1 MRAHHQHSREGVP
14 SRPPDGGT
22 GVVRGDYT
30 RGSTRIHPAE
40 VCPRSRDWETEGVD
54 PEPRRRLLR
63 VPGWVPST
71 VLSAFILLPAIFPM
85 PEGIGER
92 TPLGVIVTAVPALL
106 IWGRHRWPL
115 AVLAGCVACFCVAVF
130 TAPLSPLSVLATAT
144 AMYALAVQSDRRRT
158 LVVTIAVII
167 AILPVCL
174 AAVSNGV
181 LEPLPVAVSVTV
193 CFAAAL
199 GDGVRS
205 RRAYIAEITDR
216 AVRAEATRESEA
228 ARRVSEERLRIARD
242 LHDVVAHQ
250 ITVISLNTSLASAQ
264 LRTDPD
270 EAEAALVT
278 VRTASR
284 RVLSDIGNLLSLLRA
299 GDEATDAPQ
308 PGLADL
314 DSLIDEFRASG
325 LDVTVRREDPM
336 IELSP
341 GTDSVAHRV
350 IQEALTNALRHGSE
364 GRAHVLIAGDEDGMR
379 VIVTNPVD
387 ATTTRPATAGG
398 YGLQGLRERVAS
410 VRGMFSADLRGGLF
424 RVEAT
429 FPGKDES

>member
-1 MRAHHQHSREGVP
+1 M
-14 SRPPDGGT
+14 
-22 GVVRGDYT
+22 
-30 RGSTRIHPAE
+30 
-40 VCPRSRDWETEGVD
+40 D
-54 PEPRRRLLR
+54 PETRRQPRI
-63 VPGWVPST
+63 PGWVPSV
-71 VLSAFILLPAIFPM
+71 VLSALILVPALLPM
-85 PEGIGER
+85 PQSMGER
-92 TPLGVIVTAVPALL
+92 TPLGVVATALPALL

-115 AVLAGCVACFCVAVF
+115 AVLAGCVVCFCVAVF
-130 TAPLSPLSVLATAT
+130 TAPLSPLAVLATAT

-158 LVVTIAVII
+158 LAVTIAVLVV
-167 AILPVCL
+167 ILPVCL
-174 AAVSNGV
+174 VAVSNGV

-199 GDGVRS
+199 GDGVRT

-216 AVRAEATRESEA
+216 AVRAEASRESEA

-250 ITVISLNTSLASAQ
+250 ITVISLNTSLASAH
-264 LRTDPD
+264 LRTEPD

-284 RVLSDIGNLLSLLRA
+284 RVLGDIGNLLALLRA
-299 GDEATDAPQ
+299 GEEPTDAPQ
-308 PGLADL
+308 PGFADL

-325 LDVTVRREDPM
+325 LDVTVRRERAT

-341 GTDSVAHRV
+341 GAQNVMHRV
-350 IQEALTNALRHGSE
+350 IQESLTNALRHGSE
-364 GRAHVLIAGDEDGMR
+364 PRAHVLITGDDDAMR

-387 ATTTRPATAGG
+387 VAALRPATPGG

-410 VRGMFSADLRGGLF
+410 VGGAFSAELRGGLF

-429 FPGKDES
+429 FPGKEET